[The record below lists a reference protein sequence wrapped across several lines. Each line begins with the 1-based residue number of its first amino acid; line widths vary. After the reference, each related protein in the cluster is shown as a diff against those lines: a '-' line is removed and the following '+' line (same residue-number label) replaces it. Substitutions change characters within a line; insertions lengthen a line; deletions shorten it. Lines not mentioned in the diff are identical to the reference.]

1 MPSETVGDL
10 RQYGA
15 DFFRNQ
21 RDGSL
26 SSARVVAPIVL
37 HLLDLRSVVDVGC
50 GMGTWLHAFAECGL
64 TDILGCDGNDVD
76 RSLLAIPPPL
86 FRRIDLRVDVSL
98 DRRFDLALSLEVAEH
113 LPESCAP
120 GFVRSLTAAAPS
132 VLFSAAIPGQGGTGH
147 LNEQWQDYWRDLF
160 ATHGFQPV
168 DCIRPAVRGRP
179 DVRFWYQQNIIL
191 YCDAS
196 VLQAHPDLQPVP
208 AEVSLNLVHPTL
220 YGHAR
225 SAQELSLRRC
235 VRMLPGLMSK
245 AVARRMQPPR

>member
-1 MPSETVGDL
+1 MQSETFGHI

-26 SSARVVAPIVL
+26 SSARAIVPIVL
-37 HLLDLRSVVDVGC
+37 HLLNIRSVVDIGC
-50 GMGTWLHAFAECGL
+50 GMGTWLHAFSECGI
-64 TDILGCDGNDVD
+64 TDFLGCDGNDVD
-76 RSLLAIPPPL
+76 RAMLAIPPAL
-86 FRRIDLRVDVSL
+86 LRHVDLRAGFAL

-120 GFVRSLTAAAPS
+120 GLVRCLTASAPS
-132 VLFSAAIPGQGGTGH
+132 VLFSAAVPGQGGTGH

-160 ATHGFQPV
+160 AMHGYQPV

-191 YCDAS
+191 YCAPA
-196 VLQAHPDLQPVP
+196 VLEAHPDLQPVP

-220 YGHAR
+220 YGYAR
-225 SAQELSLRRC
+225 SAQQLSLKKC
-235 VRMLPGLMSK
+235 IGMLPGLMSK
-245 AVARRMQPPR
+245 AVTRRLQSSR